1 MGIFQNNNT
10 GKMSAI
16 VEEPDGF
23 YEPIKVLITLHEGMD
38 TMDAIGPMEVF
49 RQGLHDKKV
58 KESKAFRVIFAGK
71 EQNTMTAQNI
81 PIRAHI
87 DYDEAMKRIGEI
99 DLLIVPGGGTD
110 NQPMPLIKAFSELQ
124 KKNPSRER
132 SLVSVCTGSLF
143 LAEAGILSGLAA
155 TTHPDYVTKME

>member
-1 MGIFQNNNT
+1 
-10 GKMSAI
+10 MSAI

-49 RQGLHDKKV
+49 SLALHDKKV

-110 NQPMPLIKAFSELQ
+110 NKIKTNNQPMPLIKAFSELQ

-132 SLVSVCTGSLF
+132 SLMSVCTGSLF
-143 LAEAGILSGLAA
+143 LAEAG
-155 TTHPDYVTKME
+155 

>member
-1 MGIFQNNNT
+1 MGIIHSSPSLLSENNNT

-49 RQGLHDKKV
+49 SLALHDKKV

-87 DYDEAMKRIGEI
+87 DYEEDNPYVMSRKETSFQRSQGQHELEA
-99 DLLIVPGGGTD
+99 
-110 NQPMPLIKAFSELQ
+110 QQHAA
-124 KKNPSRER
+124 RER
-132 SLVSVCTGSLF
+132 SQARQ
-143 LAEAGILSGLAA
+143 LASGWAA
-155 TTHPDYVTKME
+155 CHHLQWHHLGH